1 MPEEIVMPRLS
12 DTMQEGTIAR
22 WVKHEGEAV
31 KTGDVLM
38 EVETDK
44 ATLELNSYH
53 DGTLARIIIGD
64 GGSAPVGTVVGI
76 LSRPGETLPADA
88 SGGDGRSG
96 ASGAGANGAATAR
109 PGQPPDAG
117 QASHASGGRD
127 AVATPVR
134 PASPQPERG
143 APAAAAATT
152 RPASGPTAGAVPTS
166 DGATAEAVK
175 ASPLAR
181 VMAEAAGVDLRAIAG
196 QGSGP
201 SGRIVRADVEAL
213 AKRSGTAE
221 GGGPAARPATPD
233 TGAPATVEAPAAAA
247 AADSTA
253 PAARPA
259 GQDYEDV
266 ALSRMRA
273 GIARNIG
280 ISKPGIPHIYL
291 TIEVEMDAAL
301 AFRKQLNELVGS
313 NERARLT
320 VNDLVIKGAAL
331 ALRKFPE
338 LNAWFL
344 NENPPQVRA
353 FKHVNLGL
361 AVPVEGGLVV
371 PVLRDADAK
380 TFGTIATE
388 TKDIYD
394 RVRAGKPTPDEYTGG
409 TFTVSNLGQ
418 YGIDEFQAV
427 INPPQAGI
435 LAVGTAAPRPVV
447 RDGEMTVRT
456 IMRAT
461 LSSDHRVVDGVYSA
475 QYLSEFKRLLETPL
489 HLVL

>member
-1 MPEEIVMPRLS
+1 
-12 DTMQEGTIAR
+12 
-22 WVKHEGEAV
+22 
-31 KTGDVLM
+31 
-38 EVETDK
+38 
-44 ATLELNSYH
+44 
-53 DGTLARIIIGD
+53 
-64 GGSAPVGTVVGI
+64 
-76 LSRPGETLPADA
+76 
-88 SGGDGRSG
+88 
-96 ASGAGANGAATAR
+96 
-109 PGQPPDAG
+109 
-117 QASHASGGRD
+117 
-127 AVATPVR
+127 
-134 PASPQPERG
+134 
-143 APAAAAATT
+143 
-152 RPASGPTAGAVPTS
+152 
-166 DGATAEAVK
+166 
-175 ASPLAR
+175 
-181 VMAEAAGVDLRAIAG
+181 MAEAAGVDLRAIAG

-213 AKRSGTAE
+213 AKRAGTAE
-221 GGGPAARPATPD
+221 VTAPAAQPATSD
-233 TGAPATVEAPAAAA
+233 AGAPAAAA
-247 AADSTA
+247 APAEALESAT

-259 GQDYEDV
+259 GQDYEDI

-301 AFRKQLNELVGS
+301 AFRKQLNEIAGS

-344 NENPPQVRA
+344 NENPPKVRF

-447 RDGEMTVRT
+447 RDGEMTIRT